1 MIFCNQS
8 EMFFTF
14 AKENEISLR
23 SRRQIEIFTS
33 AKENEIFL
41 HSGTKVKFLQTV
53 EFARERYEKVDFAVD
68 M

>member
-14 AKENEISLR
+14 AKENELSLR

-33 AKENEIFL
+33 AKENGVLL
-41 HSGTKVKFLQTV
+41 HSGNKMKFLETV
-53 EFARERYEKVDFAVD
+53 EFARQKVRKS
-68 M
+68 